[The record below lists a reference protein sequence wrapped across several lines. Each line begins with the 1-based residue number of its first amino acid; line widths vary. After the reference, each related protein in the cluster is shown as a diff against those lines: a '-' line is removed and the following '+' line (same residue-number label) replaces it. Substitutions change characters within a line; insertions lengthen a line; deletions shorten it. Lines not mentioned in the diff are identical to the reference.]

1 MSKEKNLVKIKKSKN
16 ANTIF
21 GYQLNLI
28 LMKIF
33 GKKNVKQ
40 FYLMIGYL

>member
-1 MSKEKNLVKIKKSKN
+1 MSKKKELIKIKKPKN
-16 ANTIF
+16 LNTIF

-33 GKKNVKQ
+33 GKKNVKL
-40 FYLMIGYL
+40 FYLMDGYL